1 MNIIATHSRKDS
13 ISIHSIKNFINTD
26 VFKKKNSIDESIDI
40 ICVRRLV
47 EKNGV
52 IYMIPVSIYPK
63 KYVEELEKIAAQ
75 TKHGIEDGSIPVF
88 DNVDDMFNSLD
99 ED

>member
-1 MNIIATHSRKDS
+1 MSIMELRKKS
-13 ISIHSIKNFINTD
+13 QVTIPKD
-26 VFKKKNSIDESIDI
+26 V
-40 ICVRRLV
+40 VRKLKLHEGDKFEIT

>member
-1 MNIIATHSRKDS
+1 MPIMELRKKTQVT
-13 ISIHSIKNFINTD
+13 IPKD
-26 VFKKKNSIDESIDI
+26 VIRKLKLHEGDKFEIT
-40 ICVRRLV
+40 

>member
-1 MNIIATHSRKDS
+1 MSIMELRKKS
-13 ISIHSIKNFINTD
+13 QVTIPKD
-26 VFKKKNSIDESIDI
+26 VIRKLKLHEGDKFEIT
-40 ICVRRLV
+40 

-88 DNVDDMFNSLD
+88 DNVDDIFNSLD

>member
-1 MNIIATHSRKDS
+1 MSIMELRKKS
-13 ISIHSIKNFINTD
+13 QVTIPKD
-26 VFKKKNSIDESIDI
+26 VIRKLKLHEGDKFEIT
-40 ICVRRLV
+40 

-63 KYVEELEKIAAQ
+63 KYVEELEKIAAH

>member
-1 MNIIATHSRKDS
+1 MELRKKS
-13 ISIHSIKNFINTD
+13 QVTIPKD
-26 VFKKKNSIDESIDI
+26 VIRKLKLHEGDKFEIT
-40 ICVRRLV
+40 

>member
-1 MNIIATHSRKDS
+1 MSIMELRKKS
-13 ISIHSIKNFINTD
+13 QVTIPKD
-26 VFKKKNSIDESIDI
+26 VIRKLKLHEGDKFEIT
-40 ICVRRLV
+40 

-52 IYMIPVSIYPK
+52 RYMIPVSIYPK

>member
-1 MNIIATHSRKDS
+1 MSIMELRKKS
-13 ISIHSIKNFINTD
+13 QVTIPKD
-26 VFKKKNSIDESIDI
+26 VIRKLKLHEGDKFEIT
-40 ICVRRLV
+40 

-63 KYVEELEKIAAQ
+63 KYDEELEKIAAQ

>member
-1 MNIIATHSRKDS
+1 MSIMELRKKS
-13 ISIHSIKNFINTD
+13 QVTIPKD
-26 VFKKKNSIDESIDI
+26 VIRKLKLHEGDKFEIT
-40 ICVRRLV
+40 

-75 TKHGIEDGSIPVF
+75 TKHGIEDGNIPVF

>member
-1 MNIIATHSRKDS
+1 MSIMELRKKS
-13 ISIHSIKNFINTD
+13 QVTIPKD
-26 VFKKKNSIDESIDI
+26 VIRKLKLHEGDKFEIT
-40 ICVRRLV
+40 

-75 TKHGIEDGSIPVF
+75 TKQGIEDGSIPVF
-88 DNVDDMFNSLD
+88 DNFDDMFNSLD

>member
-1 MNIIATHSRKDS
+1 MSIMELRKKSQVTIPKEVIRKLKLHEGDKFE
-13 ISIHSIKNFINTD
+13 IT
-26 VFKKKNSIDESIDI
+26 
-40 ICVRRLV
+40 

>member
-1 MNIIATHSRKDS
+1 MSIMELRKKS
-13 ISIHSIKNFINTD
+13 QVTIPKD
-26 VFKKKNSIDESIDI
+26 VIRKLKLHEGDKFEIT
-40 ICVRRLV
+40 

-75 TKHGIEDGSIPVF
+75 TKQGIEDGNIPVF

>member
-1 MNIIATHSRKDS
+1 MSIMELRKKS
-13 ISIHSIKNFINTD
+13 QVTIPKD
-26 VFKKKNSIDESIDI
+26 VIRKLKLHVGDKFEIT
-40 ICVRRLV
+40 

-52 IYMIPVSIYPK
+52 IYMIPVTIYPK
-63 KYVEELEKIAAQ
+63 KYVVELEKIAAQ

>member
-1 MNIIATHSRKDS
+1 MSIMELRKKS
-13 ISIHSIKNFINTD
+13 QVTIPKD
-26 VFKKKNSIDESIDI
+26 VIRKLKLHEGDKFEIT
-40 ICVRRLV
+40 

>member
-1 MNIIATHSRKDS
+1 MSIMELRKKS
-13 ISIHSIKNFINTD
+13 QVTIPKD
-26 VFKKKNSIDESIDI
+26 VIRKLKLHEGDKFEIT
-40 ICVRRLV
+40 

-75 TKHGIEDGSIPVF
+75 TKQGIEDGNIPVF
-88 DNVDDMFNSLD
+88 DNFDDMFNSLD